1 LHGRFKARQKQQ
13 KKKNKRKKNKILNT
27 ITLFFML
34 DANYIRQNPKE
45 VKELLKKRFL
55 DESLVDK
62 FLEADKEFREIKKN
76 VDALRAEKNK
86 INVEIAKAKA
96 REEKNKLIEKGKKVE
111 KQLAEI
117 EARLPRLEEEVKKL
131 LYAFPNKL
139 LPDVPIG
146 REEQNKVLRQ
156 SGKAEK
162 TTLHHQDILVPAG
175 LLDTTKA
182 SEVAGARFF
191 YLKGKLAELSL
202 TLQKFA
208 LDKLVAKGYKAIVPP
223 YMLKRKLY
231 EGVISFDTF
240 AEAIY
245 KIENE
250 DLYLIATSEHS
261 IAALHSDEV
270 LQEKDLPL
278 KYVGISPCFRK
289 EAGAHGKD
297 TKGIFRIH
305 QFNKIE
311 QFIFCTPEQSQA
323 LHEEM
328 ISNAEEIVK
337 ALEIPYRVVV
347 LASGETSKVS
357 AKTYDIEAWFPGQG
371 KFREI
376 ASGSN
381 CLDFQARRLGI
392 KFYRNNQRVFV
403 HTLNCTGLAI
413 ERVLAC
419 IAENH
424 YDEKTKAIKLPRAL
438 WQYTGFKEIELA

>member
-1 LHGRFKARQKQQ
+1 
-13 KKKNKRKKNKILNT
+13 
-27 ITLFFML
+27 
-34 DANYIRQNPKE
+34 
-45 VKELLKKRFL
+45 
-55 DESLVDK
+55 
-62 FLEADKEFREIKKN
+62 
-76 VDALRAEKNK
+76 
-86 INVEIAKAKA
+86 
-96 REEKNKLIEKGKKVE
+96 
-111 KQLAEI
+111 
-117 EARLPRLEEEVKKL
+117 
-131 LYAFPNKL
+131 
-139 LPDVPIG
+139 
-146 REEQNKVLRQ
+146 
-156 SGKAEK
+156 
-162 TTLHHQDILVPAG
+162 LHHQDILVPAG

-191 YLKGKLAELSL
+191 YLKGKLAELNL
-202 TLQKFA
+202 ALQKFA

-223 YMLKRKLY
+223 YMLKRRLY

-337 ALEIPYRVVV
+337 ALEIPYRVVL

-392 KFYRNNQRVFV
+392 KFYRGGQRVFV

-424 YDEKTKAIKLPRAL
+424 YDEKAKAIKLPKAL